1 MTPMSN
7 KERFDHIW
15 YHFKW
20 HIIAILLC
28 IIAVVS
34 IFVTMIGNHKDSVIG
49 GGLLNVSTTETGTAF
64 LTDNYLY
71 AEGYSRKK
79 YQATLYAPGIVGMD
93 SDELNQNAN
102 FTISF
107 MTMLGAKKFDYLILD
122 EAAMNYYK
130 EQGLFMNLAS
140 IFSADELQNL
150 SSSLVHSDTYD
161 EDGNALGQMYPIG
174 ICIDS
179 LPFAKNCIESDS
191 PVYLVFAGNAPHSDR
206 LVDFYKYLCS
216 WKPTS

>member
-1 MTPMSN
+1 MAPMSN

-15 YHFKW
+15 YHFRW
-20 HIIAILLC
+20 YIVAILLC

-34 IFVTMIGNHKDSVIG
+34 IFVTMIGNQKDSVIG
-49 GGLLNVSTTETGTAF
+49 GGLLNVSATEAGATF

-71 AEGYSRKK
+71 TEGYDNKK
-79 YQATLYAPGIVGMD
+79 YQATLYVPNIVGMD
-93 SDELNQNAN
+93 DDALKQNAD

-107 MTMLGAKKFDYLILD
+107 MTMLGAKEFDYLILD
-122 EAAMNYYK
+122 EVAMNYYK
-130 EQGLFMNLAS
+130 EQGLFMDLSS

-150 SSSLVHSDTYD
+150 EYSLAYSDTYD

-179 LPFAKNCIESDS
+179 LSFTENCIESHS
-191 PVYLVFAGNAPHSDR
+191 PIYLVFAGNAPHSDK
-206 LVDFYKYLCS
+206 LVDFYKYLCA